1 MPGGAVRIAIGAL
14 LALSPV
20 LTALGLLALAEW
32 RDRRRAAAIAWQ
44 VRLTDAISTELGGVV
59 APVVS
64 KPLGARWRV
73 AMRVPVARPAL
84 VSRVLAITHETL
96 RDLRIA
102 RYELVLTPEPAP
114 ARRGESTAPH
124 ARRPARG
131 AGPVA
136 GSIDGD
142 DPGLRRRADA
152 GARRVRP
159 EARRAPAEEL
169 PRDEVI
175 RVGEEHRDHQRVRRR
190 ISNVR
195 GWIGT
200 GLGVTRRPRRR
211 ARRAGAPRRAG
222 ADIARGTAPPAARR
236 PRSTPPNG
244 SDPCRSRRRLRRCA
258 RRGRRWL
265 DR

>member
-64 KPLGARWRV
+64 KPLGGPLAGRHAR
-73 AMRVPVARPAL
+73 AGRPAGAGEPHPRHHPRDTARAFG
-84 VSRVLAITHETL
+84 SRGTSSSS
-96 RDLRIA
+96 
-102 RYELVLTPEPAP
+102 
-114 ARRGESTAPH
+114 RRSRLQRGGANRPI
-124 ARRPARG
+124 RRSRRSARG
-131 AGPVA
+131 TTPVVA
-136 GSIDGD
+136 ADDGARD
-142 DPGLRRRADA
+142 LRRRADA
-152 GARRVRP
+152 GASRARP
-159 EARRAPAEEL
+159 GARRAPAEEH

-175 RVGEEHRDHQRVRRR
+175 PVGEEHRDHQGVRRR
-190 ISNVR
+190 ISKAG

-222 ADIARGTAPPAARR
+222 ADIARGTAPPAAGR
-236 PRSTPPNG
+236 PRSTPPNEPD
-244 SDPCRSRRRLRRCA
+244 SCRSRRRLRRCA